1 VLKKAGIVVAAA
13 AATMVAVS
21 PAAFAFTL
29 IGIDDNT
36 IQIPIQA
43 CNNSVIEG
51 SLGIIAKGVS
61 NHDSH
66 DGDCDQDNKV
76 RNGKHH

>member
-43 CNNSVIEG
+43 CNNSVLEAG
-51 SLGIIAKGVS
+51 LGIIAKGVE

-76 RNGKHH
+76 RTGKHH